1 MTQRVLVIDAGA
13 TTIKSALSEK
23 GELASSVHRRHTP
36 FPCSPDVFLRVID
49 ATLKR
54 HDQVDA
60 LAVGFPGDVSEG
72 IILDAANLSR
82 VAGAGSPVSD
92 ELVAAWHRFD
102 LQGEVVTRAGLPARV
117 INDAEM
123 ALRGCCRGRGRE
135 LMVTLGTGC
144 GVALVD
150 EGEVQVIED
159 VGGAPFDKTRS
170 FDDVLGERG
179 RRVDEAQWTLDVVES
194 LNRLVGEFRA
204 DQLHLGGGNS
214 RRLSHLLV
222 RQVNTPC
229 TIERGEPVFRG
240 GFSLFAEF

>member
-1 MTQRVLVIDAGA
+1 VTQRVLVIDAGA

-23 GELASSVHRRHTP
+23 GELASSVHRRPTP
-36 FPCSPDVFLRVID
+36 FPCSPDVFLQVLD

-60 LAVGFPGDVSEG
+60 LAVGFPGDVSAG

-102 LQGEVVTRAGLPARV
+102 LQGEVTTRSGLPARV

-123 ALRGCCRGRGRE
+123 ALRGCCLGSGRE

-144 GVALVD
+144 GVALVE
-150 EGEVQVIED
+150 EGKVQVIDD
-159 VGGAPFDKTRS
+159 VGGASFDGIRS
-170 FDDVLGERG
+170 FDDALGERG
-179 RRVDEAQWTLDVVES
+179 RRIDEAQWTMDVVES

-204 DQLHLGGGNS
+204 DRLHLAGGNS
-214 RRLSHLLV
+214 RRLSHLLL

-229 TIERGEPVFRG
+229 TIERGEPVFHG
-240 GFSLFAEF
+240 GFSLFVEF